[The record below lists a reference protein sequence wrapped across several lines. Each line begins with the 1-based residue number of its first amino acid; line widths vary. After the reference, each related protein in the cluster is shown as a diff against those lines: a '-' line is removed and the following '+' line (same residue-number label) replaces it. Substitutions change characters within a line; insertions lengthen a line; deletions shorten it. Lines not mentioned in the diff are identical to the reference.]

1 MPDIPT
7 QFPVLVNGQPVVV
20 HLQDVAIWVIVG
32 LSAGFLASRLML
44 GHGLGPVR
52 ELLVGVLGAV
62 LGNLI
67 FQFFHLSIEVVGVP
81 ILSQIIVAFCGAL
94 VLVFA
99 LRLVRM
105 AQAHRDRERFRDP
118 RDPRDDR
125 RRRQDRYGR
134 DDRYDPY
141 ARDDRY
147 GRDDRY
153 AGDDR
158 YDYDP
163 HYYDRDPYQA
173 ERYDP
178 EPGDW
183 RRTRG

>member
-7 QFPVLVNGQPVVV
+7 EFPVLVNGQPVVV

-67 FQFFHLSIEVVGVP
+67 FQFFHLSIEVIGVP

-99 LRLVRM
+99 LRLAGMGR
-105 AQAHRDRERFRDP
+105 AYRDRARFREPRFDRRGRDGHP
-118 RDPRDDR
+118 RD
-125 RRRQDRYGR
+125 G
-134 DDRYDPY
+134 
-141 ARDDRY
+141 RY

-153 AGDDR
+153 ARDDR

-163 HYYDRDPYQA
+163 YDQYDRDAYQP

-178 EPGDW
+178 EPRDW